1 MKIWVLN
8 PPFLPNFSRPQRSP
22 AVTKSG
28 TVYFPIW
35 QAYCVGVL
43 EEAGHQVTF
52 TDAPV
57 SHVTR
62 EDAVRMAA
70 AEQPELIVMDT
81 STPSIENDMQVAMA
95 IREVAPQAFLVAVG
109 THASALPQETLA
121 QCPAFD
127 AVSLHEYEYTIREL
141 ADALTQRPEKPY
153 DDVLKSIAGLSYRD
167 KHGSI
172 QENPRRPLLENL
184 DELPWV
190 SKVYRRH
197 LDIRHYFNPNG
208 RYPMVTLFT
217 GRGCPF
223 MCSFCVYPQT
233 MTGHKYRYRSI
244 ADVVAEVQYV
254 VREFPE
260 ARSIWFEDD
269 TLTAER
275 ERCHQFSDA
284 MIASGVRIPWQ
295 ANARCDLDLE
305 SMQKLKKAGCR
316 ELCVGF
322 ESANQE
328 TLDGIRK
335 GTKTDG
341 MFEFMRNARK
351 AGIFIHGCFMVG
363 FPGETPEAVKRT
375 VDLAI
380 RLHPD
385 TVQFYP
391 VMVYPGTRAYE
402 EYKAKGWL
410 TATRYAD
417 WLTPDGLHN
426 CVVRNEHMTSDQL
439 VRACDDARRRFYLRP
454 AYFAYKAT
462 QLIRHPGDIVRTVKA
477 ARVFF
482 KHLLRGSRVPVK
494 QSTAS

>member
-8 PPFLPNFSRPQRSP
+8 PPFLPKFSRPQRSP

-57 SHVTR
+57 SNVTR
-62 EDAVRMAA
+62 EDTVRMAA
-70 AEQPELIVMDT
+70 TLLPDLIVMDT
-81 STPSIENDMQVAMA
+81 STPSIENDIQVAQA
-95 IREVAPQAFLVAVG
+95 IREAAPQAFLVAVG
-109 THASALPQETLA
+109 THASAEPQETLEE
-121 QCPAFD
+121 CPAFD
-127 AVSLHEYEYTIREL
+127 AIARHEYEYTIREL
-141 ADALTQRPEKPY
+141 AAGLARLPKTPR
-153 DDVLKSIAGLSYRD
+153 DDVLESIEGLSYRD
-167 KHGSI
+167 KQGSI
-172 QENPRRPLLENL
+172 QNNPRRPLIENL

-190 SKVYRRH
+190 SKVYKKH

-208 RYPMVTLFT
+208 RFPMVTLFT

-223 MCSFCVYPQT
+223 QCSFCVYPQT

-244 ADVVAEVQYV
+244 ADVVEEVQYV

-269 TLTAER
+269 TLTAESK
-275 ERCHQFSDA
+275 RCHEFSEA
-284 MIASGVRIPWQ
+284 MIASGARIPWQ
-295 ANARCDLDLE
+295 ANARCDLDLH

-328 TLDGIRK
+328 TLDGIQK
-335 GTKTDG
+335 GTKTAG
-341 MFEFMRNARK
+341 MFEFMCNARK
-351 AGIFIHGCFMVG
+351 AGIYIHGCFMVG
-363 FPGETPEAVKRT
+363 FAGETPEAVKST

-380 RLHPD
+380 KLRPD

-402 EYKAKGWL
+402 EYKTKGWL

-426 CVVRNEHMTSDQL
+426 CVVCNESMTSAQL
-439 VRACDDARRRFYLRP
+439 VQACDDARRRFYLRP
-454 AYFAYKAT
+454 SYFVYKVT

-477 ARVFF
+477 ARVFL
-482 KHLLRGSRVPVK
+482 KHLIHGSRLPVK
-494 QSTAS
+494 R